1 MRNPN
6 HQSGNGQNRQ
16 RSGNNRNQRQ
26 QQFVPQ
32 GGNQLQQQI
41 VIQQNANS
49 TNNFLVGLP
58 QVDQAQLAAIADIN
72 ERKQVIGN
80 AIYSAV

>member
-1 MRNPN
+1 
-6 HQSGNGQNRQ
+6 
-16 RSGNNRNQRQ
+16 
-26 QQFVPQ
+26 VT
-32 GGNQLQQQI
+32 
-41 VIQQNANS
+41 QQNASN
-49 TNNFLVGLP
+49 TANLLVGLP